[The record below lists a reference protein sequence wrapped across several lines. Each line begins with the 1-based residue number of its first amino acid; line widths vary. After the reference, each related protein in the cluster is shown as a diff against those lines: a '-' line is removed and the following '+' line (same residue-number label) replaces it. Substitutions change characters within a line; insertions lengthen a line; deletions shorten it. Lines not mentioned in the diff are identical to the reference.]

1 MRNIAYGATIL
12 FTVAVAV
19 MELFLEAPVLLLF
32 GVSSL
37 ALVGLAWV
45 LGQATES
52 VGHYAGPRIGGIMNA
67 TFGNA
72 AELIMTIFARAAG
85 LTTGGKASSSG
96 SISGNI
102 WLGRGASLLIG
113 GLKNGTQS
121 VAPTSAGANEERRA

>member
-19 MELFLEAPVLLLF
+19 MELFLEAPVLLFF
-32 GVSSL
+32 GVASL

-72 AELIMTIFARAAG
+72 AELIITIFALSAG
-85 LTTGGKASSSG
+85 LTTVVKASIIGSS
-96 SISGNI
+96 
-102 WLGRGASLLIG
+102 
-113 GLKNGTQS
+113 
-121 VAPTSAGANEERRA
+121 SATCS